1 MVTYSRII
9 SGSRLPYILTK
20 MSYIRTFALLA
31 AALGNCASLRAQQAD
46 MVLIHGTVL
55 TVDAKDTVAQ
65 ALAIRR
71 GGIVAVGT
79 DAQIMKL
86 AGKTTRIVDLHGRTA
101 TPGMIDTHSH
111 YTEAGAEDLY
121 FPSSVDNISPR
132 SFSACLPARIEQVR
146 ARAAPR
152 APILQPTRPSVNSPT
167 RRLPRRRGSAEMA
180 GSSRL

>member
-1 MVTYSRII
+1 
-9 SGSRLPYILTK
+9 

-121 FPSSVDNISPR
+121 FIKLNDATSVADIVARVKERVAVAKPGEWVRGRGWDEGKLSERRYIYAADLDAVSPNNPV
-132 SFSACLPARIEQVR
+132 LLTTPA
-146 ARAAPR
+146 A
-152 APILQPTRPSVNSPT
+152 TT
-167 RRLPRRRGSAEMA
+167 RR
-180 GSSRL
+180 